1 MKAKQKTK
9 YNVWQNLGFMIRMAW
24 QHVRSVIWL
33 IFAYVGLT
41 LGINMAQLFIAPMVL
56 GKVELAAPL
65 SELLGTI
72 LFFTLVLIVLNGI
85 LGYVNENT
93 LYGRIEVR
101 TAIVMD
107 INDKACT
114 TSYPNSG
121 DPEILKLQEKAM
133 RACGSNDMAAEHIW
147 TTLSLLLVNIAGFGS
162 YLFLLARTDLLL
174 ILMVM
179 ATAIAGFFISNRIN
193 GWGYRHRAEE
203 TEYWRKMRYIR
214 EKTESIVLAK
224 DIRIFGLASWLNS
237 VYESVLDLYEAFVL
251 KRERIYIWSCVVD
264 VVLGFLRNGIA
275 YGYLIRLALEGE
287 ISVSGFLLYF
297 SAFTGFSA
305 WITGILGECTTL
317 YKESLD
323 ISSILEYLNLPEPF
337 RFEGGIAIPQAEHYE
352 LKLEDVTFRYP
363 GTKKAVF
370 RKLNLTLAP
379 GEKLAIVGL
388 NGAGKTTLVKLL
400 CGLYDPDEGRI
411 LLNGIDIRE
420 FNRRAY
426 YRLFSAVFQEYSLL
440 DVTVAHTV
448 AQSVSEIDRER
459 VKDCLEKAGLS
470 EWLAELPKGLETPVG
485 KLVYEDGVQLSGGQ
499 NQRLMLA
506 RALYKNGAFLL
517 LDEPTAA
524 LDPIAEQDIY
534 MKYNEMTQGKSA
546 VFISHRLASTR
557 FCDRIIFLKD
567 GRIAEVGTHEEL
579 LGQQGG
585 YAGLFEVQARYYQ
598 EGREFDDEEICS

>member
-1 MKAKQKTK
+1 MNGKEKPK
-9 YNVWQNLGFMIRMAW
+9 YNVWQNVGFMIRMAW
-24 QHVRSVIWL
+24 RHVRSVIWM
-33 IFAYVGLT
+33 IFVSVGLT
-41 LGINMAQLFIAPMVL
+41 LGINIAQLFIAPVVL
-56 GKVELAAPL
+56 GKVEQKAPL

-72 LFFTLVLIVLNGI
+72 LFFTLVLIILNGI

-121 DPEILKLQEKAM
+121 DPGILKLQEKAM
-133 RACGSNDMAAEHIW
+133 MACGSNDMATEHIW
-147 TTLSLLLVNIAGFGS
+147 TTLSLLLVNIAGFGA
-162 YLFLLARTDLLL
+162 YLLLLARTELLL
-174 ILMVM
+174 ILAVTL
-179 ATAIAGFFISNRIN
+179 TASAGFFISNRIN
-193 GWGYRHRAEE
+193 GWGYRHREE
-203 TEYWRKMRYIR
+203 EAEYWRKMRYIQQ
-214 EKTESIVLAK
+214 KTESITLAK
-224 DIRIFGLASWLNS
+224 DIRIFGLAPWLDS
-237 VYESVLDLYEAFVL
+237 VYESIQKLYVAFVS
-251 KRERIYIWSCVVD
+251 KREKIYIWSCVAD
-264 VVLGFLRNGIA
+264 VVLGLLRNGIA
-275 YGYLIRLALEGE
+275 YGYLIRLVLAGE
-287 ISVSGFLLYF
+287 ISASGFLLYF

-305 WITGILGECTTL
+305 WITGILGECTTM

-323 ISSILEYLNLPEPF
+323 ISAVQEYLNLPEPF
-337 RFEGGIAIPQAEHYE
+337 RFEGGIGIPQAERYE
-352 LKLEDVTFRYP
+352 LKMENVTFRYP
-363 GTKKAVF
+363 GTEKEIIS
-370 RKLNLTLAP
+370 KLNLTLSP

-420 FNRRAY
+420 FDRREY

-459 VKDCLEKAGLS
+459 VKACLEEAGLA
-470 EWLAELPKGLETPVG
+470 EWLAELPKGMETPVG
-485 KLVYEDGVQLSGGQ
+485 KLVYEDGVLLSGGQ
-499 NQRLMLA
+499 NQRLLLA
-506 RALYKNGAFLL
+506 RALYKDGPFLF

-534 MKYNEMTQGKSA
+534 RKYNEMTKGKSA

-579 LGQQGG
+579 LGRQGD

-598 EGREFDDEEICS
+598 EGREFDGEAVNS